1 MLDFPINK
9 LNHLQVS
16 NQEKKKS
23 PQKMK
28 LSSSTLLLI
37 FSVLVLLVTCATSS
51 PRNVDDFIQC
61 LSNYSQPSNP
71 IFDAIYTPENSSF
84 QSVLLSYIRNKRFTT
99 QFTPKPLAIV
109 TALHESHVQGT
120 VICAKNHGLEIRIRS
135 GGHDYEGLSYTSYLN
150 FVILDLFNLR
160 SININLADET
170 AWVQAGATVGELYY
184 RIAEKSK
191 EHGFSAAAC
200 LSVGTGGHFSGGG
213 YGNMMRKYGLTV
225 DNIIDAQIVN
235 VDGIILDRKSM
246 GEDLFWAIRGG
257 GGGSFGVILSWKIK
271 LLRVPPIVTVFH
283 ANRTLEQGATDIAYQ
298 WQHVGHKLPED
309 LFIRVMP
316 QVFNASQDSQD
327 GKKTVVIAFIG
338 LFLGQTQGLLSLL
351 NESFP
356 QLGLQKNECK
366 EMSWVESTVFWADHP
381 IGTSINVLL
390 QRPKQPVGYYK
401 SRSDYVKEVI
411 PKEVLESIW
420 KLMIKGGLGW
430 MQWNPYGGRMQE
442 ISESETPFP
451 HRAGNLFLIQYG
463 FLWMEDGVNIT
474 EHNIDLSQA
483 LHDAMTPYVSKSPRE
498 AFFCYRDLDIGAATD
513 NFTAFQKAQEYGPS
527 YFKGNFERL
536 VRVKTTVDPNNF
548 FRNEQSIPT
557 LPKYK

>member
-1 MLDFPINK
+1 
-9 LNHLQVS
+9 
-16 NQEKKKS
+16 
-23 PQKMK
+23 MK
-28 LSSSTLLLI
+28 LSSPTLLLI
-37 FSVLVLLVTCATSS
+37 FSVLVLSVTCETSS
-51 PRNVDDFIQC
+51 PRNVEDFIQC
-61 LSNYSQPSNP
+61 LSNYSHASYP

-84 QSVLLSYIRNKRFTT
+84 QSVLLSYIRNKRFIT
-99 QFTPKPLAIV
+99 QFNPKPLAIV

-120 VICAKNHGLEIRIRS
+120 VLCAKNHGLVITIRS
-135 GGHDYEGLSYTSYLN
+135 GGHDYEGLSYTSYLL

-160 SININLADET
+160 SININLTDET

-200 LSVGTGGHFSGGG
+200 PSVGTGGHFSGGG

-235 VDGIILDRKSM
+235 VDGTILDRKSM

-257 GGGSFGVILSWKIK
+257 GGASFGVILSWKIK

-316 QVFNASQDSQD
+316 Q
-327 GKKTVVIAFIG
+327 
-338 LFLGQTQGLLSLL
+338 
-351 NESFP
+351 
-356 QLGLQKNECK
+356 
-366 EMSWVESTVFWADHP
+366 MSWVESTVFWADYP

-390 QRPKQPVGYYK
+390 ERPKQPVVYYK
-401 SRSDYVKEVI
+401 GRSDYVKEVI
-411 PKEVLESIW
+411 PKEALESIW
-420 KLMIKGGLGW
+420 KLMIKGGVGW

-442 ISESETPFP
+442 ISEPETPFP
-451 HRAGNLFLIQYG
+451 HRAGNLFLIQY
-463 FLWMEDGVNIT
+463 
-474 EHNIDLSQA
+474 DLSLA
-483 LHDAMTPYVSKSPRE
+483 LYDAMTPYVSKSPRE
-498 AFFCYRDLDIGAATD
+498 AFFCYRDLDVGAATT
-513 NFTAFQKAQEYGPS
+513 NFTAFQAAEEYGPR

-536 VRVKTTVDPNNF
+536 IRVKTAVDPNNF

-557 LPKYK
+557 LPKYM